1 MLAGMLSDGVRV
13 VVAGGVEH
21 WVRVAGAHH
30 GGVPLVLLHG
40 GPGESCYSVEQSVG
54 DELAKVSTVIFYDQ
68 RGCGRS
74 ARPSDP
80 DTYTMTRLVADLE
93 ELRSAL
99 GLDRIIPWGVSF
111 GCLVAAEYTVAH
123 SNNVERLI
131 LHAPPVVGPLHPGLW
146 SLRPNA
152 VDTFLAPAE
161 RTELRTQLDGLT
173 DPIQRTLTSIGA
185 ISSSENAARFFYYDP
200 ANMPE
205 PDPAAPEMNMELA
218 LALVGTE
225 RPDLADD
232 LAAIKIPTLVMIG
245 LWDRHVGFD
254 MARDLADRMPN
265 AVLRIFD
272 RSGHLIDEEQPSEY
286 VEAIST
292 FIRDTAN

>member
-1 MLAGMLSDGVRV
+1 MLAGMLSDGVRAV
-13 VVAGGVEH
+13 GAGGVEH

-30 GGVPLVLLHG
+30 GGVPLVMLHG
-40 GPGESCYSVEQSVG
+40 GPGESCHSVEQSVG

-74 ARPSDP
+74 AKPSEP
-80 DTYTMTRLVADLE
+80 DTYTMNRLVVDLE
-93 ELRSAL
+93 EIRSAL

-111 GCLVAAEYTVAH
+111 GCQLAAEYAVAH
-123 SNNVERLI
+123 PNNVERLV

-152 VDTFLAPAE
+152 VDTLLAPAE
-161 RTELRTQLDGLT
+161 RTELRTQLDSLT
-173 DPIQRTLTSIGA
+173 DPIQRTLTAIGA
-185 ISSSENAARFFYYDP
+185 ISSSEHAARFFYYDP

-205 PDPAAPEMNMELA
+205 PDPAAPEMNMEMA

-232 LAAIKIPTLVMIG
+232 LAAITIPTLVMIG

-265 AVLRIFD
+265 SVLRIFD